1 MLIQRSRA
9 TVDERVIKPLYSPSG
24 LPSTNVVSWVRA
36 IIFHP
41 SGKYLLFVSDDKTL
55 GCWDLGQGGKCVK
68 VVGNVQEAFAT
79 CLRWAP
85 GIVKES
91 SMAAEAQN
99 GEVGGGTPKRNGAE
113 RPPPEV

>member
-1 MLIQRSRA
+1 
-9 TVDERVIKPLYSPSG
+9 
-24 LPSTNVVSWVRA
+24 VRA